1 MAELEYAYLPP
12 EGEVTRHMWTLVG
25 PSGAVHAW
33 AEPTPDDHR
42 NRWGE
47 SYYGGIEM
55 HSPKRLYDWGD
66 GKPSHDECWLLKG
79 PCWHDGSSLQFSEQ
93 IEPFIRHAEQPFGSH
108 VHEYIY
114 SLLHDRYQAWFKAEE
129 VA

>member
-1 MAELEYAYLPP
+1 MTDLTYAYLPP

-25 PSGAVHAW
+25 PKGAVHAW
-33 AEPTPDDHR
+33 AQEHAEEFR
-42 NRWGE
+42 RKWGE
-47 SYYGGIEM
+47 AYYGGIEM

-66 GKPSHDECWLLKG
+66 GKPSHESCWLLKG

-93 IEPFIRHAEQPFGSH
+93 IEPFLPREQPFEPH
-108 VHEYIY
+108 THEYVY

-129 VA
+129 VE